1 MKILDWYIIKKLLIT
16 FVFCMLIFTII
27 AVAVDTSEKTDD
39 FVKTGLST
47 GDIITKYFFG
57 FIPHIWGLLF
67 PLFVF
72 IAVIFF
78 TSSMA
83 AKSEIISILASGVSF
98 NRLLR
103 PYFIGG
109 IFLASIIWYA
119 NRYVIPKANV
129 IRSDFEAT
137 YLDGGNPTATLDFTS
152 SYYLQT
158 DTNTYA
164 GIKYYDT
171 ALKRSSGFFLEKIY
185 DNKVNYNLRADAMV
199 WDTAKKNWR
208 LDNVIIRE
216 INGLQETVVRIPDTI
231 INLNMQPRDLRK
243 DQYLKDK
250 MTTPELKEFIQ
261 WQELRGVE
269 GLNTLK
275 VEQYRRSA
283 TPVTV
288 LILTLIGAVIASR
301 KTRGG
306 SGVHMAIGIAIAA
319 VFIIADRFSTVFSI
333 KGDLPPLIA
342 AWMPNLVF
350 IIVAIVLY
358 RKAQK

>member
-1 MKILDWYIIKKLLIT
+1 
-16 FVFCMLIFTII
+16 MLIFTII

-109 IFLASIIWYA
+109 IFLACIIWYA

-137 YLDGGNPTATLDFTS
+137 YLDGGNPSATLDFTS

-208 LDNVIIRE
+208 LDNVIIRK
-216 INGLQETVVRIPDTI
+216 IDGLQETVVRIPDTI

-250 MTTPELKEFIQ
+250 MTTPELKEFIR

-333 KGDLPPLIA
+333 KGDLLPLIA
-342 AWMPNLVF
+342 AWMPNFVF
-350 IIVAIVLY
+350 IIVAFVLY